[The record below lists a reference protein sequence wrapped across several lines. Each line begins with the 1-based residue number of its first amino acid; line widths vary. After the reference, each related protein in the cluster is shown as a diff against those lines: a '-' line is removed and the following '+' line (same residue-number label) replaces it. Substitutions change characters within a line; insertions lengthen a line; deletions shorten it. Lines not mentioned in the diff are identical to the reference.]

1 MCGRRKHSQ
10 NKSPQTFDTLA
21 GKNSM
26 LLLLLDINTIHDI
39 CFKILNILTTD
50 ILGLSR

>member
-21 GKNSM
+21 GKNIAIIRQTQFTFV
-26 LLLLLDINTIHDI
+26 L
-39 CFKILNILTTD
+39 KY
-50 ILGLSR
+50 